1 MHSRRKF
8 SGPSRVAAV
17 AAITSA
23 LVATAGLGAGPAQS
37 AQSSACPSPFPV
49 ADLVPGAPV
58 TGLTVTKGTDP
69 DSFAGQV
76 VGVLENGIAPGVDM
90 ILVDL
95 DSPTVDRVGIWSGMS
110 GSPVYAAN
118 GELIG
123 AVSYSLGL
131 GPSTIAGVTPA
142 ADMVRLLD
150 TTDASPTRL
159 RERVSLPQSLR
170 SSLVRS
176 GAATSAAARQELH
189 RLQVPVGV
197 SGVSRDRLAKVKPV
211 LRTGDLRV
219 ADAPAGPASSEPIE
233 VAAGGNLAASMS
245 YGTVSIAGVGTA
257 TAVCGSEIL
266 GFGHPFNFTGP
277 STMSLHGAR
286 ATHIQDDQTLS
297 GFKVSNLGAPIGTVD
312 GDRMAGLHAVPGALP
327 PSTHVTATSSE
338 AGTEYT
344 ADTSVTVPDF
354 MPDFAF
360 LNVIASQDKVMDRIG
375 KGTAWARWTISGTR
389 KNGAEFS
396 FTRKDLYA
404 DSADVSA
411 AAAFALAGD
420 VAAIQD
426 NPGEVV
432 KIKSVTSESHL
443 YPTYETYVIRKVQAR
458 MFGTW
463 IPLTQDEPSPLRAG
477 KVARLKVFLTSREGE
492 PRTLFERVYV
502 PTHAAGRIGMLDVTG
517 GNEQTESSDEFF
529 DFEDLAFDEATP
541 APTSNV
547 FPQVLEDL
555 AAGPQHNEVVATV
568 HFRHAPRA
576 AGIPRT
582 GSTTMNRV
590 VAGSRQF
597 PIVALR

>member
-1 MHSRRKF
+1 MHPRRKF

-37 AQSSACPSPFPV
+37 AQTSVCPSPFPV

-142 ADMVRLLD
+142 ADMMKLLD
-150 TTDASPTRL
+150 APTGNPPQL
-159 RERVSLPQSLR
+159 RERVRLPQSLR
-170 SSLVRS
+170 ASLARF
-176 GAATSAAARQELH
+176 GASATAAGQDLH
-189 RLQVPVGV
+189 LLEVPTGV
-197 SGVSRDRLAKVKPV
+197 SGLSGSRLAKVKPV

-219 ADAPAGPASSEPIE
+219 ADTPAGPASSEQVGIT
-233 VAAGGNLAASMS
+233 AGGNLAASLS
-245 YGTVSIAGVGTA
+245 YGTVTAAAVGTA

-266 GFGHPFNFTGP
+266 GFGHPYTFTGP
-277 STMSLHGAR
+277 TTMSLHGAR

-297 GFKVSNLGAPIGTVD
+297 GFKVANLGKPIGTVD
-312 GDRMAGLHAVPGALP
+312 GDRMAGLHAVQGTLP
-327 PSTHVTATSSE
+327 SSTQVSAKSSE
-338 AGTEYT
+338 AGAEYT
-344 ADTSVTVPDF
+344 ADTTVTVPDF

-360 LNVIASQDKVMDRIG
+360 LNVLSSQDKVMDRVG
-375 KGTAWARWTISGTR
+375 KGTAWARWTITGTR

-404 DSADVSA
+404 DSGDVSA
-411 AAAFALAGD
+411 APAFALAGD
-420 VAAIQD
+420 VSAIQD

-432 KIKSVTSESHL
+432 RIKSVTSESHL

-463 IPLTQDEPSPLRAG
+463 IPLSQDEPSPLRAG
-477 KVARLKVFLTSREGE
+477 KTARLKVFLTSREGE
-492 PRTLFERVYV
+492 PRTLFVRVYV
-502 PTHAAGRIGMLDVTG
+502 PTHAAGRIGLLDVTG
-517 GNEQTESSDEFF
+517 GNDGAESSDEFF
-529 DFEDLAFDEATP
+529 DFEDLAFEEATP
-541 APTSNV
+541 APTSKV
-547 FPQVLEDL
+547 FPQVLKEL
-555 AAGPQHNEVVATV
+555 AAAPQHNEVVATIR
-568 HFRHAPRA
+568 FPHAPRA

-590 VAGSRQF
+590 VGGSRQF